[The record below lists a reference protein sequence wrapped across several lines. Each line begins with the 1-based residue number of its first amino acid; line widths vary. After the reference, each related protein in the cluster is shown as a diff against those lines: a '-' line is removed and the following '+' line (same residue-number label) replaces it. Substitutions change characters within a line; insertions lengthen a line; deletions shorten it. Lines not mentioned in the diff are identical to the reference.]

1 MREGLLESRW
11 EEVGWDV
18 DMEEEE
24 LYEDREFLE
33 DDSKAEKG
41 KDDHGE
47 DGEPLEKFEE
57 RVELFHG
64 LALV

>member
-1 MREGLLESRW
+1 
-11 EEVGWDV
+11 
-18 DMEEEE
+18 MEEEE

>member
-1 MREGLLESRW
+1 MKEK
-11 EEVGWDV
+11 
-18 DMEEEE
+18 E

-33 DDSKAEKG
+33 DDSKTEKRE
-41 KDDHGE
+41 DDHGK

-64 LALV
+64 LAFV